1 MEPWLLCVDHALGGS
16 LWSVAV
22 GRAIEG
28 VTVKYRTVLT
38 CAVGT
43 SASLGLMV
51 VASAAPA
58 AVNVPC
64 TNQAALMAAVN
75 AANAAGGGTI
85 NLASG
90 CRDFLVSAD
99 NPGNGLPW

>member
-1 MEPWLLCVDHALGGS
+1 
-16 LWSVAV
+16 VA
-22 GRAIEG
+22 AP
-28 VTVKYRTVLT
+28 
-38 CAVGT
+38 
-43 SASLGLMV
+43 V

-64 TNQAALMAAVN
+64 TNQAALVAAVN

>member
-16 LWSVAV
+16 LWSVAI

-28 VTVKYRTVLT
+28 VTVKFRTVLT

-51 VASAAPA
+51 VAPAVASAAPA

-64 TNQAALMAAVN
+64 TNQAALVAAVN
-75 AANAAGGGTI
+75 AANAARG
-85 NLASG
+85 
-90 CRDFLVSAD
+90 RHHQ
-99 NPGNGLPW
+99 PGLRLPLLPVVC